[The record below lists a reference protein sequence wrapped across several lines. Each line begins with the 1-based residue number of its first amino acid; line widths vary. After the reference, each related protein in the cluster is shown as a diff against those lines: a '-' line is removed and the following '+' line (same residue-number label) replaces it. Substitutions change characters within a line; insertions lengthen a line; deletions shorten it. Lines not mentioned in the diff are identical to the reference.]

1 MLQLQLLVLRSGVR
15 KMNLRD
21 HLLSRNYDPDLYVN
35 HTIDEENGFLTVH
48 LFNLDGKFVG
58 YQRYNPLGGKRNC
71 AADEAK
77 YVTYTMKGE
86 QSFWGLETIDYSQ
99 YNLFVVEGLF
109 KAAALHRIGL
119 NAICIMGNNPKHLKD
134 VLLALPFNLVAI
146 GDNDEA
152 GEMLNKHI
160 EKMGGIALRLD
171 KDVDEYDQSELKL
184 LLEYI

>member
-1 MLQLQLLVLRSGVR
+1 M
-15 KMNLRD
+15 
-21 HLLSRNYDPDLYVN
+21 
-35 HTIDEENGFLTVH
+35 
-48 LFNLDGKFVG
+48 
-58 YQRYNPLGGKRNC
+58 
-71 AADEAK
+71 
-77 YVTYTMKGE
+77 
-86 QSFWGLETIDYSQ
+86 ETIDYSQ